1 MPLKA
6 EQYAGAM
13 NRYAASVDPDSVD
26 WIARIEA
33 AKAVLTQQ
41 RDQLDSYSAEIVRD
55 FTPRAM
61 AS

>member
-1 MPLKA
+1 
-6 EQYAGAM
+6 M
-13 NRYAASVDPDSVD
+13 NRYAAGVDPDTVD

-41 RDQLDSYSAEIVRD
+41 RDQLDSYSAEVVSD
-55 FTPRAM
+55 FAPEAV